1 MLRGATNNLLDDV
14 ERAIDDGVNLYRSTV
29 KDSRFVYGGGATE
42 MVKYYFFILKLL
54 SQLLEAE
61 ANKIKT
67 LD

>member
-42 MVKYYFFILKLL
+42 MLL